1 MEITLPN
8 GKKVEEV
15 KNIKK
20 ESTEIKT
27 NLSIQ
32 LDEAKARRKLSDL
45 PDVSNISI
53 YSQILCYEMYG
64 LSTRDIALTIKI
76 TEEQVT
82 TIRMSY
88 EYNKY
93 KTDFLKSIK
102 ETETEDVREFIAK
115 SSKKAAEKI
124 VNIME
129 TGPVKFALDAA
140 KDIMDRS
147 GHRPSDIADLRAVSD
162 NELRVLVINKDET
175 KDKQAQLIVVHDA
188 EFEEIK

>member
-15 KNIKK
+15 KTIKK

-27 NLSIQ
+27 NISIQ
-32 LDEAKARRKLSDL
+32 LDEAHARRKLSDL

-175 KDKQAQLIVVHDA
+175 KDKQAQLIVVQDA

>member
-147 GHRPSDIADLRAVSD
+147 GHRPSDIADLRSISD

-175 KDKQAQLIVVHDA
+175 KDKQAQLIVVQDA